1 MALEFPVFWKWRA
14 LFFGIGRVCRH
25 LITRSGAANAHAH
38 ININN
43 IGPGHAC
50 KSDFSG
56 DRKLYA
62 NNSCVGWIFHNDL
75 LSAALRARI
84 FKLRLI
90 KRENQYFVG
99 FDDFFIS
106 LFPCD
111 WDDVEKEPQTKFM
124 RGVSMSR
131 SCKLWP
137 IRSSLA
143 NIFTTV
149 VKDLLHM

>member
-1 MALEFPVFWKWRA
+1 MALEFPVFWKCSV
-14 LFFGIGRVCRH
+14 FFGIGRVCRH

-62 NNSCVGWIFHNDL
+62 NNSCVGLIFHNDL
-75 LSAALRARI
+75 LSAALRAHI
-84 FKLRLI
+84 FKLATDKAWKSI
-90 KRENQYFVG
+90 FFGY
-99 FDDFFIS
+99 DDFFIS

-111 WDDVEKEPQTKFM
+111 WDYVEKESQTKFM

-137 IRSSLA
+137 IRSSLE

-149 VKDLLHM
+149 VKDILHM